1 MPPTATKRE
10 KRNMDY
16 NAFKCFPTLCGCLKS
31 PFIGAE
37 HQLAKTPKLSRI
49 RTTHVG
55 TKPTPKRSQISGA
68 DKSKYNLE
76 NNS

>member
-1 MPPTATKRE
+1 
-10 KRNMDY
+10 MDY
-16 NAFKCFPTLCGCLKS
+16 NAFKFFSTLCGCLKS

-37 HQLAKTPKLSRI
+37 RRLAKTSKLSRI
-49 RTTHVG
+49 RTIHMG
-55 TKPTPKRSQISGA
+55 TKPTPKMSQIGGV